1 MLKFFSILSLV
12 QAMTEY
18 WCRFFDPR
26 GAVVCAEKLRAEDD
40 ADAVAEARRL
50 LANYHAHDFDLREGK
65 RLVLRER
72 LGAPGAR

>member
-1 MLKFFSILSLV
+1 
-12 QAMTEY
+12 
-18 WCRFFDPR
+18 
-26 GAVVCAEKLRAEDD
+26 VVCAEKLRAEDD
-40 ADAVAEARRL
+40 ADAVAAARRM